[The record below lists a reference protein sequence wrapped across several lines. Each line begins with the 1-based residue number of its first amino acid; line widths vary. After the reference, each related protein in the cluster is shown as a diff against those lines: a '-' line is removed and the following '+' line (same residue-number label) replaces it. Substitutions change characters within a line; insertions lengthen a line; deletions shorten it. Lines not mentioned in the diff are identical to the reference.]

1 MSGRRLVFG
10 RSERP
15 NGTTLMASNKKR
27 RKRDAVTRRIEGAKP
42 AAASDGDRRR
52 RAFGSLVNDA
62 LRRKRSVRDWTI
74 DEGPPP
80 GI

>member
-1 MSGRRLVFG
+1 
-10 RSERP
+10 
-15 NGTTLMASNKKR
+15 MASNKKR
-27 RKRDAVTRRIEGAKP
+27 RKQNSVVRRIEGAKP

-52 RAFGSLVNDA
+52 RAFGAQVDEA

-80 GI
+80 GV

>member
-1 MSGRRLVFG
+1 
-10 RSERP
+10 
-15 NGTTLMASNKKR
+15 MASNKKR
-27 RKRDAVTRRIEGAKP
+27 RKRDSVTRRIEGAKP

-52 RAFGSLVNDA
+52 RRAFGSLVDDA
-62 LRRKRSVRDWTI
+62 LRRKRASRDWTI